1 MASGESRKS
10 IFLRGMRDG
19 IPIGLGYFVVAFSL
33 GIHAKQAGLSWL
45 QGFVMSFV
53 THASAGEK
61 AGLISIAA
69 GDTLLLLAL
78 FMLVANARYLLM
90 STALSQ
96 KIRPETGIGHRMLM
110 GFLVTDELFGVSV
123 AYPGYLEP
131 VYLYGAGL
139 VAVPSWSLGTALGIV
154 AGDLL
159 PALAVTS
166 LSAAIYGMFLAVII
180 PPCRTNKRLI
190 AVVLVSLA
198 ASWLTD
204 SIPALS
210 ALAETVQGY
219 ESYRII
225 LLTVVISAL
234 AALIMPVKE
243 GEEAPS

>member
-1 MASGESRKS
+1 MQQSKTS

-33 GIHAKQAGLSWL
+33 GIHAKQAGLTWL

-69 GDTLLLLAL
+69 GDTLLLIAL
-78 FMLVANARYLLM
+78 FMFVANARYLLM

-96 KIRPETGIGHRMLM
+96 KVRPELSIGHRMLT
-110 GFLVTDELFGVSV
+110 GFLITDELFGISV

-139 VAVPSWSLGTALGIV
+139 VAVPSWALGTALGIV

-166 LSAAIYGMFLAVII
+166 LSAAIYGMFLAIII

-190 AVVLVSLA
+190 GVVLVSLA

-204 SIPALS
+204 VIPAVS
-210 ALAETVQGY
+210 SLADSVQGF

-234 AALIMPVKE
+234 AALVMPVKE
-243 GEEAPS
+243 GEEAPP

>member
-1 MASGESRKS
+1 MTKHNEKTN

-33 GIHAKQAGLSWL
+33 GIHARQAGLSWL

-69 GDTLLLLAL
+69 GDTLALLAL

-96 KIRPETGIGHRMLM
+96 KIRPETSVWHRMLT
-110 GFLVTDELFGVSV
+110 GFLVTDELFGVSI

-180 PPCRTNKRLI
+180 PPCRTNRRLI
-190 AVVLVSLA
+190 AVVLISLA

-204 SIPALS
+204 VVPAIS
-210 ALAETVQGY
+210 SLAEMVQGF

-234 AALIMPVKE
+234 AAALMPVRE
-243 GEEAPS
+243 EEEATV